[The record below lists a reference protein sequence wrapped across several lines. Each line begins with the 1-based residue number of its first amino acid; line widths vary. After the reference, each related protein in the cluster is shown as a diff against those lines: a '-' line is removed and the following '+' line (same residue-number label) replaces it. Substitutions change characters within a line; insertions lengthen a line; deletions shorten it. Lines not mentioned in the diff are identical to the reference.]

1 MQIAKEYVLVIVWEI
16 LFSDKMSYRLTG
28 VRQIQTQVKKE
39 KTGISRKNGMVQRI
53 SEQLTNDGADLGNKG
68 KFLCVMH
75 NAGFHV
81 PDGIIIDKTEY
92 ENFIRVNGIAE
103 QISLHLSELKANN
116 VADKSSAITALF
128 EHTKLTE
135 DVLQWLRIF
144 IKDERKYAVRSS
156 GTKED
161 LEEFSFAGQY
171 QTFLNTEGVDHI
183 QQAVIDCYKSM
194 FTEVCLNY
202 LVNNRIDWS
211 ELAMSVVVQEMVDS
225 EYSGIC
231 FSLNPVTGKDTEMSI
246 EVAAGLGE
254 NIVSGKVAPEQY
266 YYDWYAKTCHFEES
280 NHIWTE
286 DKVKEYGEIFLKV
299 QLLFGYPCDMEF
311 AVKDG
316 QLYLL
321 QARRITKIN
330 YAGLQDI
337 WTTADFKDGGVSA
350 SVCTPYMWSLY
361 EYIWEFTLRKY
372 LIDGKILT
380 EQETDKKL
388 GEMFYGRCYWNLSV
402 VKLAMSKIIGYK
414 EREFDSEYGI
424 RITYEGD
431 GATTGLTP
439 GTLLA
444 IARMFFAQKRIL
456 KERNRN
462 CESYKKDLL
471 EKYESYKKQYDEKT
485 IGDIKKVWYDLTR
498 KTYLQSEAT
507 YFWQIFINTIHQS
520 LYKDS
525 LLKYVSESEYLTL
538 LGAIDNISHLLPF
551 YDMWDISRAIRG
563 DEDLLNCWQSVDV
576 KDLNDAF
583 RNGEDKYG
591 LSFVRKL
598 VDTYGYHSDKE
609 LDVTYPCYY
618 EDATP
623 MLGSIRD
630 MLALSDEFS
639 PMEDKKRGEAAYKAI
654 LDKIR
659 QNVSKSKYR
668 KIETKI
674 MNMRKMLW
682 WREEYRDISTRF
694 YYIIR
699 VYTME
704 LAKALTAEGV
714 LDREDDIWF
723 TRVSDLW
730 DYLDGKLATED
741 LQQSVRRK
749 CEYYNAFRNY
759 MSENEIGGAF
769 GEAVADCKTA
779 DGQIKGLGANSGRIT
794 GTARVIEDFS
804 QIGRLQ
810 ENDILVTRFTDTGWT
825 PKFAILS
832 GIVTEY
838 GGILCHAAI
847 VSREYGIPAIVSCH
861 DAMKKI
867 KDGDTITIDG
877 STGVVT
883 VQEQNR

>member
-1 MQIAKEYVLVIVWEI
+1 MLQK
-16 LFSDKMSYRLTG
+16 
-28 VRQIQTQVKKE
+28 
-39 KTGISRKNGMVQRI
+39 I
-53 SEQLTNDGADLGNKG
+53 SEKLQNRGDNLGNKG

-75 NAGFHV
+75 EAGFSV
-81 PDGIIIDKTEY
+81 PDGIILDKNEY
-92 ENFIRVNGIAE
+92 ENFIDVNGIADE
-103 QISLHLSELKANN
+103 IAKHLSELNEGN
-116 VADKSSAITALF
+116 VSEKSAAITALF
-128 EHTKLTE
+128 EDTKTAEQVSQDLKTYIKE
-135 DVLQWLRIF
+135 DCN
-144 IKDERKYAVRSS
+144 YAVRSS

-171 QTFLNTEGVDHI
+171 QTFLNVQGIGAIER
-183 QQAVIDCYKSM
+183 AVIDCYKSM

-202 LVNNRIDWS
+202 LVNNRIDCS
-211 ELAMSVVVQEMVDS
+211 DLAMSVVVQEMVDS
-225 EYSGIC
+225 DYSGIC

-266 YYDWYAKTCHFEES
+266 YYDWYAKTCRFEE
-280 NHIWTE
+280 NNKILTE
-286 DKVKEYGEIFLKV
+286 AQVKEYGEIFLKV

-311 AVKDG
+311 AIKDG
-316 QLYLL
+316 ELYLL
-321 QARRITKIN
+321 QARRITGIN
-330 YAGLQDI
+330 YGGYPDI
-337 WTTADFKDGGVSA
+337 WSTADFKDGGVSA
-350 SVCTPYMWSLY
+350 TVCTPYMWSLY
-361 EYIWEFTLRKY
+361 EYIWEFTLRKFM
-372 LIDGKILT
+372 LDGKILT

-388 GEMFYGRCYWNLSV
+388 GDMFYGRCYWNMSV

-414 EREFDSEYGI
+414 EREFDSEYGV

-431 GATTGLTP
+431 GETTGLTP
-439 GTLLA
+439 GTLFA
-444 IARMFFAQKRIL
+444 IARMFFAQKKIL
-456 KERNRN
+456 KERNEN
-462 CESYKKDLL
+462 SENYKKDLL
-471 EKYESYKKQYDEKT
+471 EKYENYKKQYDNKSIEDIEKT
-485 IGDIKKVWYDLTR
+485 WYTLTR

-507 YFWQIFINTIHQS
+507 YFWQIFINTVHQS

-551 YDMWDISRAIRG
+551 YEMWDISRAIRG
-563 DEDLLNCWQSVDV
+563 NEASKNFWENKTPEELVQIHDRGEEGYCLDAV
-576 KDLNDAF
+576 K
-583 RNGEDKYG
+583 E
-591 LSFVRKL
+591 L
-598 VDTYGYHSDKE
+598 VEKYGYHSDKE

-618 EDATP
+618 EDIMP
-623 MLGSIRD
+623 LIVSIKD
-630 MLALSDEFS
+630 MVALSDEFS
-639 PMEDKKRGEAAYKAI
+639 PMEDKKKGEAAYKEI
-654 LDKIR
+654 LETIQSK
-659 QNVSKSKYR
+659 VSKSKYR

-674 MNMRKMLW
+674 RNMRKMLW
-682 WREEYRDISTRF
+682 WREEFRDLSTRF

-699 VYTME
+699 IYTIE
-704 LAKALTAEGV
+704 LGKHLVQKGV
-714 LDREDDIWF
+714 LNEVEDIWF
-723 TRVSDLW
+723 TRVSALW
-730 DYLDGKLATED
+730 DYLDGKMSAED
-741 LQQSVRRK
+741 LRQMVTSKR
-749 CEYYNAFRNY
+749 EYYHAFRNY
-759 MSENEIGGAF
+759 MSENEIGGVF
-769 GEAVADCKTA
+769 GEAANEIKVS

-877 STGVVT
+877 STGTVT
-883 VQEQNR
+883 VEK